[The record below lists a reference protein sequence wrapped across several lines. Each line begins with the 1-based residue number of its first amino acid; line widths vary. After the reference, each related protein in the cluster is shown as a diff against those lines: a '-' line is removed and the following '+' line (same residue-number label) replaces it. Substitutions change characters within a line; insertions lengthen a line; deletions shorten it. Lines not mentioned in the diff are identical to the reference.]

1 MPVHERSEKEY
12 FTRRRDGWVSTRVSN
27 FATRLRFQNIL
38 YATDLSFAAERA
50 LPYALEIARRY
61 GATIHVV
68 HVIQADVYPLVPPSA
83 WSKMAEAEEVFR
95 EESKRDLEE
104 QLKSV
109 PHEIIF
115 RRGKTWP
122 ILSQLIEEK
131 QIDLVVFSTHG
142 GGGLQKLIFG
152 SVADELFQKS
162 PCPILAVG
170 PGVRIKPRA
179 NAELNRILYATDF
192 KAESLAAAP
201 MRPHLPKSI
210 AHSSFCC
217 IRSRMKAMCLR
228 YCIHCG
234 NWFLL
239 ERSSGRSQSASSS
252 VEHRPARSSKLPK
265 HTERILSCSAYKAT
279 ARTSENIC
287 SARAYSKSS
296 RAQRVRYLW
305 CVASAPGHFK

>member
-27 FATRLRFQNIL
+27 LATRLRFQNIL

-68 HVIQADVYPLVPPSA
+68 HVIQPDVYPLVPQSA

-115 RRGKTWP
+115 RPGKTWP
-122 ILSQLIEEK
+122 ILSELIEEK

-152 SVADELFQKS
+152 SVADELFRKS

-201 MRPHLPKSI
+201 YATSL
-210 AHSSFCC
+210 A
-217 IRSRMKAMCLR
+217 
-228 YCIHCG
+228 
-234 NWFLL
+234 
-239 ERSSGRSQSASSS
+239 Q
-252 VEHRPARSSKLPK
+252 EHRAQLILLHSIENGGDVSALLHSLRQLVPFGAELRTEPVCIVERGAPASKILEVAEAHGADLIMLGIQSNGKNFGK
-265 HTERILSCSAYKAT
+265 HLLRPGVFQIVSGAT
-279 ARTSENIC
+279 C
-287 SARAYSKSS
+287 PVLM
-296 RAQRVRYLW
+296 VRR
-305 CVASAPGHFK
+305 